1 MQWFESKKAILEY
14 CWKDGKDIRWLER
27 AMKDGKV
34 RFCDDAYYLTSEYV
48 EDLEKENGELEEENA
63 NLRKRI
69 KELEWGKWEK
79 SDLKDISKAMGE
91 RVLEHGEINNLKMD
105 NEELRGH
112 LKYAWGRID
121 AIMEC
126 VESIKKTY
134 KEKLWWD
141 DEKFYTK
148 VWFKV
153 DEHEW
158 EERLWASEHSIID
171 SK

>member
-1 MQWFESKKAILEY
+1 MEFYESKKAILEH
-14 CWKDGKDIRWLER
+14 CWKDGKDVRWLDR
-27 AMKDGKV
+27 AIKDG
-34 RFCDDAYYLTSEYV
+34 RIGICEWDYYVVSEYV
-48 EDLEKENGELEEENA
+48 AYLEKENWELEDTIVS
-63 NLRKRI
+63 LRRQLA
-69 KELEWGKWEK
+69 EKWEDK
-79 SDLKDISKAMGE
+79 SDLKEISKAMWE
-91 RVLEHGEINNLKMD
+91 KVLAHGEINNLKMD
-105 NEELRGH
+105 NDELREH

-121 AIMEC
+121 TIMEC

-141 DEKFYTK
+141 DEKFYAK
-148 VWFKV
+148 VWFKT